1 MSKCIL
7 ILLSFWSVG
16 YAQAGLSRL
25 EALGMIESGDNDAAV
40 GRAGEVSR
48 YQIKPHIWRQYS
60 SSQEY
65 QNKVEA
71 RRVAERHMQ
80 ELFRLFGHGAKRQAS
95 DFDLYVLWNA
105 GPTYYRSIGWLR
117 SRVHPV
123 VRERAQRYMNLC
135 QGEGLVRSGQSSLPP
150 VAASTTPRLTPTP
163 LLPPASVPV
172 PTPAS
177 PALSWDGGAGW
188 LKAAEPAVAL
198 AATHRSFTLDSAGA
212 GSTPDSAG
220 GADRP

>member
-1 MSKCIL
+1 MSKSIL

-25 EALGMIESGDNDAAV
+25 DALGMIESGDNDAAV

-65 QNKVEA
+65 QNKAVA
-71 RRVAERHMQ
+71 RRVAERHME
-80 ELFRLFGHGAKRQAS
+80 ELQRLFCQGAKRQPS
-95 DFDLYVLWNA
+95 DFDLYVMWNA
-105 GPTYYRSIGWLR
+105 GPTYYRAIGWSR
-117 SRVHPV
+117 SRVYPV
-123 VRERAQRYMNLC
+123 VRERAQRFVNLR
-135 QGEGLVRSGQSSLPP
+135 QFEGLVRSGQSSLSP
-150 VAASTTPRLTPTP
+150 VAVSPRPRPTP

-172 PTPAS
+172 PTPA
-177 PALSWDGGAGW
+177 LSLDGGAGW
-188 LKAAEPAVAL
+188 LKAVEPPVEM
-198 AATHRSFTLDSAGA
+198 AATHRSFTLDSAGT

-220 GADRP
+220 GPDRP